1 MAIRAIGAN
10 VNSVTFGKNEKTDKV
25 LARKSTGSAMQ
36 EGAQTVA
43 KKASLWKTLKVLLG
57 FAVAGS
63 AATSC
68 ITEIVQEGNQTKPAT
83 EQLYNKTT
91 KQIFDAW
98 MDSLNIARGGK
109 LEQIKYDQKVIGEIN
124 DFYITGVS
132 PNEDTIYKKNILT
145 TPDDSYNVTLEGNI
159 YKLDNNPKSDDELR
173 LVWQDTKFQGAPLPA
188 EISIRGE
195 YGFKNGELLEA
206 YKAGDTFDVAIRQT
220 SKPDSLII
228 KGLKDNGA
236 NVIKIFSKT
245 VNGSQIVF

>member
-83 EQLYNKTT
+83 EQLYNKKT

-109 LEQIKYDQKVIGEIN
+109 LEQIKYDEKSIGEIN
-124 DFYITGVS
+124 DLYITGVS
-132 PNEDTIYKKNILT
+132 PNEDTIYIKNIST
-145 TPDDSYNVTLEGNI
+145 TMEDKYPATAEGSI
-159 YKLDNNPKSDDELR
+159 YKLNNNPKSDDELR
-173 LVWQDTKFQGAPLPA
+173 LVWQYTKAQGFPLS
-188 EISIRGE
+188 EGVGRQGE
-195 YGFKNGELLEA
+195 YGF
-206 YKAGDTFDVAIRQT
+206 
-220 SKPDSLII
+220 
-228 KGLKDNGA
+228 
-236 NVIKIFSKT
+236 
-245 VNGSQIVF
+245 

>member
-68 ITEIVQEGNQTKPAT
+68 ITEIVPEGNPTKPAT

-109 LEQIKYDQKVIGEIN
+109 LEQIKYDQKVIGSIN
-124 DFYITGVS
+124 DLYITGVS
-132 PNEDTIYKKNILT
+132 PNEDTIYVKNIST
-145 TPDDSYNVTLEGNI
+145 NSEDKYPTIFEGSI
-159 YKLDNNPKSDDELR
+159 HKLDNNPKSDDELR
-173 LVWQDTKFQGAPLPA
+173 LVWQDTKFQGSPMPA
-188 EISIRGE
+188 GMGMRGE
-195 YGFKNGELLEA
+195 YGFKNGALLQAFYE
-206 YKAGDTFDVAIRQT
+206 GDAFDVAIRE
-220 SKPDSLII
+220 SAKPDSLIRR
-228 KGLKDNGA
+228 GLKVDCEGA
-236 NVIKIFSKT
+236 IKIFSKT

>member
-10 VNSVTFGKNEKTDKV
+10 VNSVTFGKNEKTDKI

-68 ITEIVQEGNQTKPAT
+68 VTDIIPEENPTKPAT

-98 MDSLNIARGGK
+98 ADSLNIARGGK
-109 LEQIKYDQKVIGEIN
+109 LERIKYDEKSIGEIN
-124 DFYITGVS
+124 DLYITGVS
-132 PNEDTIYKKNILT
+132 PNEDTIYTKNILT
-145 TPDDSYNVTLEGNI
+145 TPDDSYHVTLEGNI

-173 LVWQDTKFQGAPLPA
+173 LVLQYTKSQGFPLS
-188 EISIRGE
+188 EE
-195 YGFKNGELLEA
+195 
-206 YKAGDTFDVAIRQT
+206 V
-220 SKPDSLII
+220 
-228 KGLKDNGA
+228 
-236 NVIKIFSKT
+236 
-245 VNGSQIVF
+245 

>member
-68 ITEIVQEGNQTKPAT
+68 ITEIVPEGNPTKPAT

-109 LEQIKYDQKVIGEIN
+109 LEQIKYDEKVIQGIN
-124 DFYITGVS
+124 DFYITGVT
-132 PNEDTIYKKNILT
+132 PNEDTIYVKNIST
-145 TPDDSYNVTLEGNI
+145 NSEDKYPVTLEGSI
-159 YKLDNNPKSDDELR
+159 YKLNNNPKSDDELR
-173 LVWQDTKFQGAPLPA
+173 LVLQYTKSQGSPLPA
-188 EISIRGE
+188 RIGMHGE
-195 YGFKNGELLEA
+195 YGFKNGNLLESFHS
-206 YKAGDTFDVAIRQT
+206 GDAFDVAI
-220 SKPDSLII
+220 SES
-228 KGLKDNGA
+228 
-236 NVIKIFSKT
+236 
-245 VNGSQIVF
+245 